1 MVKHS
6 KRYSAVADKIEEDRL
21 YEPEQAIDLAKE
33 VSTAKFDETVEL
45 HLRTNVDPR
54 HADQMVRGVAAMPH
68 GLGKTVRVLVFADS
82 EAAEIARSA
91 GADYAGED
99 DLIAQ
104 VESGWAEFDIGLAVP
119 NVMPKIGKL
128 GRVLGRRGLMPNP
141 RSGTMVQPQ
150 DLPRAI
156 QEAKAGR
163 LEYRTDRTAI
173 IHCPIG
179 KISFE
184 TNQLMDNLS
193 SLMDAIV
200 RDRPEGVKGAFLR
213 SAYITSSMGPS
224 IPMDIGLLQS
234 LKVPE

>member
-1 MVKHS
+1 MAKLT
-6 KRYSAVADKIEEDRL
+6 KKAKALAAAVDKEKLHGVDEALGLIKTH
-21 YEPEQAIDLAKE
+21 A
-33 VSTAKFDETVEL
+33 TAKFDESVEIAINL
-45 HLRTNVDPR
+45 GVDPR

-150 DLPRAI
+150 DLPRTI

-213 SAYITSSMGPS
+213 SAYLTSSMGPS

-234 LKVPE
+234 LKAPE

>member
-128 GRVLGRRGLMPNP
+128 GQVLGRRGIMPNP

-213 SAYITSSMGPS
+213 SAYLTSSMGPS
-224 IPMDIGLLQS
+224 IPTDIGLLQS
-234 LKVPE
+234 LKAPE

>member
-6 KRYSAVADKIEEDRL
+6 KRYAAVAEKVEEDRL
-21 YEPEQAIDLAKE
+21 YEPEAAIDLTKDL
-33 VSTAKFDETVEL
+33 STAKFDETVEL

-82 EAAEIARSA
+82 EAAEIARAA
-91 GADYAGED
+91 GADFAGED

-163 LEYRTDRTAI
+163 IE
-173 IHCPIG
+173 
-179 KISFE
+179 
-184 TNQLMDNLS
+184 
-193 SLMDAIV
+193 
-200 RDRPEGVKGAFLR
+200 
-213 SAYITSSMGPS
+213 
-224 IPMDIGLLQS
+224 
-234 LKVPE
+234 

>member
-184 TNQLMDNLS
+184 TNQLMDNLG

-213 SAYITSSMGPS
+213 SAYLTSSMGPS

-234 LKVPE
+234 LNAPE

>member
-6 KRYSAVADKIEEDRL
+6 KRYAAVAEKVEEDRL
-21 YEPEQAIDLAKE
+21 YDPEAAIALTKDL
-33 VSTAKFDETVEL
+33 STAKFDETVEL
-45 HLRTNVDPR
+45 HLRTNCDPR

-82 EAAEIARSA
+82 EAAEIARAA
-91 GADYAGED
+91 GADFAGED

-179 KISFE
+179 KVSFE
-184 TNQLMDNLS
+184 TNQLLDNLS

-200 RDRPEGVKGAFLR
+200 RDRPDGVKGAFLR
-213 SAYITSSMGPS
+213 SAYLTSSMGPS
-224 IPMDIGLLQS
+224 VPLDMSVLQA
-234 LKVPE
+234 LKAPE

>member
-213 SAYITSSMGPS
+213 SAYLTSSMGPS

-234 LKVPE
+234 LKAAE

>member
-150 DLPRAI
+150 DLSRAI

-184 TNQLMDNLS
+184 TSQLMDNLG

-213 SAYITSSMGPS
+213 SAYLTSSMGPG

-234 LKVPE
+234 LKAPE

>member
-6 KRYSAVADKIEEDRL
+6 KRYAAVAEKIEEDRL
-21 YEPEQAIDLAKE
+21 YDPEAAIALTKDL
-33 VSTAKFDETVEL
+33 STAKFDETVEL

-82 EAAEIARSA
+82 EAAEIARAA
-91 GADYAGED
+91 GADFAGED

-179 KISFE
+179 KVSFE
-184 TNQLMDNLS
+184 TNQLLDNLS

-200 RDRPEGVKGAFLR
+200 RDRPDGVKGTFLR
-213 SAYITSSMGPS
+213 SAYLTSSMGPS
-224 IPMDIGLLQS
+224 VPLDMSVLQA
-234 LKVPE
+234 LKAPE

>member
-6 KRYSAVADKIEEDRL
+6 RRFSTVAEKVDLEKKYSPLEAMEL
-21 YEPEQAIDLAKE
+21 LKE

-45 HLRTNVDPR
+45 HIRTNVDPR

-82 EAAEIARSA
+82 EAAEIARAA

-119 NVMPKIGKL
+119 SVMPKIGKL

-179 KISFE
+179 KVSFE
-184 TNQLMDNLS
+184 TSQLMDNLA

-200 RDRPEGVKGAFLR
+200 RDRPTGVKGAFLKTG
-213 SAYITSSMGPS
+213 YLTSSMGPS
-224 IPMDIGLLQS
+224 VPLDMTALQA
-234 LKVPE
+234 LKAPE

>member
-21 YEPEQAIDLAKE
+21 YEPEQAIGLAKE

-104 VESGWAEFDIGLAVP
+104 VEGGWAEFDLGLAVP

-163 LEYRTDRTAI
+163 FEYRTDRTAI
-173 IHCPIG
+173 IHCTIG

-184 TNQLMDNLS
+184 TIQLMENLG

-200 RDRPEGVKGAFLR
+200 RDRPDGVKGAFLK
-213 SAYITSSMGPS
+213 SAYLTSSMGPS
-224 IPMDIGLLQS
+224 IPVDIGILQS
-234 LKVPE
+234 MKAPE

>member
-6 KRYSAVADKIEEDRL
+6 KRYSAVADKMEEARL

-128 GRVLGRRGLMPNP
+128 GRGLGRRGLMPNP

-213 SAYITSSMGPS
+213 SAYLTSSMGPS

-234 LKVPE
+234 LKAPE

>member
-6 KRYSAVADKIEEDRL
+6 KRYSAVANKIEEDRL

-213 SAYITSSMGPS
+213 SAYLTSSMGPG

-234 LKVPE
+234 LKAPE

>member
-1 MVKHS
+1 VVKHS

-163 LEYRTDRTAI
+163 MEYRTDRTAI

-213 SAYITSSMGPS
+213 SAYLTSSMGPG

-234 LKVPE
+234 LKAPE

>member
-184 TNQLMDNLS
+184 TSQLMDNLG

-213 SAYITSSMGPS
+213 SAYLTSSMGPS
-224 IPMDIGLLQS
+224 IPVDIGLLQS

>member
-1 MVKHS
+1 VVKHS

-184 TNQLMDNLS
+184 TNQLMDNLG

-213 SAYITSSMGPS
+213 SAYLTSSMGPS

-234 LKVPE
+234 LKAPE

>member
-1 MVKHS
+1 MAKYS
-6 KRYSAVADKIEEDRL
+6 KRYAAVAEKVEEDRL
-21 YEPEQAIDLAKE
+21 YDPEAAIALTKDL
-33 VSTAKFDETVEL
+33 STAKFDETVEL

-82 EAAEIARSA
+82 EAAEIARAA
-91 GADYAGED
+91 GADFAGED

-179 KISFE
+179 KVSFE
-184 TNQLMDNLS
+184 TNQLLDNLS

-200 RDRPEGVKGAFLR
+200 RDRPDGVKGTFLR
-213 SAYITSSMGPS
+213 SAYLTSSMGPS
-224 IPMDIGLLQS
+224 VPLDMSVLQAS
-234 LKVPE
+234 KAPE

>member
-234 LKVPE
+234 LKAPE

>member
-6 KRYSAVADKIEEDRL
+6 KRYAAVAEKVEEDRL
-21 YEPEQAIDLAKE
+21 YDPQAAIALTKDL
-33 VSTAKFDETVEL
+33 STAKFDETVEL
-45 HLRTNVDPR
+45 HLRTNCDPR

-82 EAAEIARSA
+82 EAAEIARAA
-91 GADYAGED
+91 GADFAGED

-179 KISFE
+179 KVSFE
-184 TNQLMDNLS
+184 TNQLLDNLS

-200 RDRPEGVKGAFLR
+200 RDRPDGVKGTFLR
-213 SAYITSSMGPS
+213 SAYLTSSMGPS
-224 IPMDIGLLQS
+224 VPLDMSVLQA
-234 LKVPE
+234 LNAPE

>member
-6 KRYSAVADKIEEDRL
+6 KRYSAVADKIGEDRL

-54 HADQMVRGVAAMPH
+54 HAAQMVRGVAAMPH
-68 GLGKTVRVLVFADS
+68 GLGKMVRVLVFADS

-141 RSGTMVQPQ
+141 RSGTLVQPQ

-184 TNQLMDNLS
+184 TSQMMDNLGA
-193 SLMDAIV
+193 LMDAIV

-213 SAYITSSMGPS
+213 SAYLTSSMGPS

-234 LKVPE
+234 LKAPE